1 MEKIWKCQSVPIWQ
15 MSQKNVKN
23 WKFCHTIYYQQGIHH
38 SHVNQQPVKTS
49 EILAW
54 NLVCTLFFLGT
65 YHSGP
70 QQRVKTGRGMNERK
84 HKMKTLILSRFLAI
98 QCSFLP
104 TYYCK
109 QATNT
114 FIYCNYDIITC
125 SLYFSTIFWR
135 LNLG

>member
-23 WKFCHTIYYQQGIHH
+23 GEFCHTIYYQQGIHH

-70 QQRVKTGRGMNERK
+70 QQRIKSGRGMNERK
-84 HKMKTLILSRFLAI
+84 HKKRLLISTEWQSGAWQSRAGHFIMAKKVDASTANIMKEGSARL
-98 QCSFLP
+98 
-104 TYYCK
+104 
-109 QATNT
+109 
-114 FIYCNYDIITC
+114 FI
-125 SLYFSTIFWR
+125 W
-135 LNLG
+135 